1 MNLTCTIKLEV
12 KIASQIT
19 AEIGIKRKRALQQS
33 VSILFRSKESW
44 SLQQSRRLIKPLKS
58 SKPKLLDQS
67 ILGSLYD
74 SGKLPTYPSPKPTST
89 LTSLLGQNV
98 GLGEG
103 RLFYIL
109 KLNFLVRARKRAKRT
124 VPGLSVVNLLLCHW
138 SIRCLDVRAS
148 SKLAVVTDCCHVHFC

>member
-12 KIASQIT
+12 KIASQIA

-33 VSILFRSKESW
+33 VSILFKSKESW

-103 RLFYIL
+103 QVVLHPQTEFPSESAKTREKDCTWAFGGQFAALSLVNPLFIC
-109 KLNFLVRARKRAKRT
+109 AR
-124 VPGLSVVNLLLCHW
+124 VVKA
-138 SIRCLDVRAS
+138 RCR
-148 SKLAVVTDCCHVHFC
+148 H